1 LAAKP
6 TVAPGR
12 IRRLPRPA
20 LARRAMGFRALRSA
34 LSPAEGRLTIL
45 YLVFATAANVLW
57 ETGQLPLYTIWQTG
71 TRGELAFAALHCT
84 AGDVVVL
91 TAAFLLALLL
101 TGGQDWPREGFGRVT
116 ATVILLGTAY
126 TTYSEWKNVEVLRNW
141 AYASS
146 MPLLPPLGT
155 GLAPLM
161 QWALIPPSALRGAR
175 WMVNRS
181 KKPSKKPG

>member
-1 LAAKP
+1 
-6 TVAPGR
+6 
-12 IRRLPRPA
+12 
-20 LARRAMGFRALRSA
+20 MGFRALRSA
-34 LSPAEGRLTIL
+34 LSPPEGRLTIL

-57 ETGQLPLYTIWQTG
+57 ETGQLPLYMIWETG
-71 TRGELAFAALHCT
+71 TRGELAYAALHCT

-91 TAAFLLALLL
+91 TATFLLALLL
-101 TGGQDWPREGFGRVT
+101 AGSREWPSEGFRRVT
-116 ATVILLGTAY
+116 ATVTLLGTAY

-161 QWALIPPSALRGAR
+161 QWALIPPSALVAAR
-175 WMVNRS
+175 WIVNRS
-181 KKPSKKPG
+181 RKRG